1 MAPERP
7 SGLSPAPR
15 ERAALVA
22 AVLVPAVLA
31 AAAVLALGGGAGDPA
46 PPRLAPGSL
55 RAIEPGDDATPLVAR
70 SSGRGASGDDRLDAQ
85 ALAPR
90 PPRPDSISIP
100 DAGIASPIEPMG
112 AEGNR
117 FRLPGPYEVG
127 WYRGGP
133 RPGEAGRAVLIGHR
147 DTTTGPGAFAGLSQA
162 RRGSLITVSAGGTEQ
177 RYRVTEA
184 VSVAKSS
191 FAAASIYGP
200 GGRPALVLITCGGR
214 FDQRTGH
221 YSDNVVVL
229 ARKT

>member
-1 MAPERP
+1 MAAEGPR
-7 SGLSPAPR
+7 GLNPTPR

-22 AVLVPAVLA
+22 AVLIPAVLA
-31 AAAVLALGGGAGDPA
+31 AIAVLVLGGGDQDAG
-46 PPRLAPGSL
+46 PPQLSSGSL
-55 RAIEPGDDATPLVAR
+55 RAVEPGDDASPLIAR
-70 SSGRGASGDDRLDAQ
+70 SAGRGASGDDRLDAR

-147 DTTTGPGAFAGLSQA
+147 DTTTGPGAFAGLSEA
-162 RRGSLITVSAGGTEQ
+162 GPGSLITVSAGRTEQ

-191 FAAASIYGP
+191 FAAAEIYGP
-200 GGRPALVLITCGGR
+200 GERPALVLITCGGR
-214 FDQRTGH
+214 FDQKTGH
-221 YSDNVVVL
+221 YEDNVVVL